1 MCKRWRDILNTKEIW
16 KGCEAKLHLQR
27 LTSALVVPSLKSR
40 GVKRIQIMNIRKS
53 LRDLSD
59 LLPTLTSI
67 NMSGCSGVSDS
78 VLAKS
83 LSQVRSSPDLEHVP
97 AYFKSA

>member
-27 LTSALVVPSLKSR
+27 LTSALVMPSLKSR

-53 LRDLSD
+53 LRDLGD
-59 LLPTLTSI
+59 CLPLLTSI

-83 LSQVRSSPDLEHVP
+83 LIQVTQVP
-97 AYFKSA
+97 PHFKAA

>member
-53 LRDLSD
+53 LRDLGD
-59 LLPTLTSI
+59 CLPLLTSI

-83 LSQVRSSPDLEHVP
+83 LSQVTC
-97 AYFKSA
+97 SASL